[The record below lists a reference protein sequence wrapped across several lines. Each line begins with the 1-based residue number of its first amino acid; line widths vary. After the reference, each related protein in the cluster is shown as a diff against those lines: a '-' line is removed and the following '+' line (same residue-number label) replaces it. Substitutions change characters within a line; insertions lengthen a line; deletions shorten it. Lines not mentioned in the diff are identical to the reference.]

1 MKARAIKTLFLI
13 TFLVIIVIVIRKI
26 IFNNTYKMEYKEY
39 VTESASSYGVE
50 EALIYSIIKNESGFN
65 EKATSVSNAQGLM
78 QIMYSTAQEV
88 SKKNNIELNEEKILN
103 PEINIKIGTIYISNL
118 ISKYKNLELALAA
131 YNAGSGNVDKWITQG
146 IINDDASNIENIP
159 YKETNLYVRKVIRDY
174 KIYKKILK
182 YKTLFYTKLSNIKG
196 CFFMAFSDR
205 ELLARIVQCEAGGEG
220 DNGMKAV
227 ATVV

>member
-13 TFLVIIVIVIRKI
+13 TFLVIIVIIIRRI
-26 IFNNTYKMEYKEY
+26 IFNNTYKIEYKEY

-88 SKKNNIELNEEKILN
+88 SKKNNIELDEEKILN

-118 ISKYKNLELALAA
+118 ISKYKSLELALAA

-174 KIYKKILK
+174 KIYEKIVK
-182 YKTLFYTKLSNIKG
+182 
-196 CFFMAFSDR
+196 
-205 ELLARIVQCEAGGEG
+205 
-220 DNGMKAV
+220 
-227 ATVV
+227 

>member
-13 TFLVIIVIVIRKI
+13 TFLVIIVIIIRKI
-26 IFNNTYKMEYKEY
+26 IFNNTYKTEYKEY

-88 SKKNNIELNEEKILN
+88 SKKNNIELDEEKILN

-118 ISKYKNLELALAA
+118 ISKYKSLELALAA

-174 KIYKKILK
+174 KIYEKILK
-182 YKTLFYTKLSNIKG
+182 
-196 CFFMAFSDR
+196 
-205 ELLARIVQCEAGGEG
+205 
-220 DNGMKAV
+220 
-227 ATVV
+227 

>member
-13 TFLVIIVIVIRKI
+13 TFLVIIVIIIRKI
-26 IFNNTYKMEYKEY
+26 IFNNTYKIEYKEY
-39 VTESASSYGVE
+39 VTKSASSYGVE

-88 SKKNNIELNEEKILN
+88 SKKNNIELDEEKILN

-118 ISKYKNLELALAA
+118 ISKYKSLELALAA

-174 KIYKKILK
+174 KIYEKILK
-182 YKTLFYTKLSNIKG
+182 
-196 CFFMAFSDR
+196 
-205 ELLARIVQCEAGGEG
+205 
-220 DNGMKAV
+220 
-227 ATVV
+227 

>member
-182 YKTLFYTKLSNIKG
+182 
-196 CFFMAFSDR
+196 
-205 ELLARIVQCEAGGEG
+205 
-220 DNGMKAV
+220 
-227 ATVV
+227 

>member
-13 TFLVIIVIVIRKI
+13 TFLVIIVIIIRRI
-26 IFNNTYKMEYKEY
+26 IFNNTYKIEYKEY

-88 SKKNNIELNEEKILN
+88 SKKNNIELDEEKILN

-118 ISKYKNLELALAA
+118 ISKYKSLELALAA

-174 KIYKKILK
+174 KIYEKILK
-182 YKTLFYTKLSNIKG
+182 
-196 CFFMAFSDR
+196 
-205 ELLARIVQCEAGGEG
+205 
-220 DNGMKAV
+220 
-227 ATVV
+227 

>member
-26 IFNNTYKMEYKEY
+26 ISNNTYKIEYKEY

-103 PEINIKIGTIYISNL
+103 PEINIKI
-118 ISKYKNLELALAA
+118 
-131 YNAGSGNVDKWITQG
+131 
-146 IINDDASNIENIP
+146 
-159 YKETNLYVRKVIRDY
+159 
-174 KIYKKILK
+174 
-182 YKTLFYTKLSNIKG
+182 
-196 CFFMAFSDR
+196 
-205 ELLARIVQCEAGGEG
+205 
-220 DNGMKAV
+220 
-227 ATVV
+227 

>member
-26 IFNNTYKMEYKEY
+26 IFNNTYKIEYKEY

-174 KIYKKILK
+174 KIYEKIVK
-182 YKTLFYTKLSNIKG
+182 
-196 CFFMAFSDR
+196 
-205 ELLARIVQCEAGGEG
+205 
-220 DNGMKAV
+220 
-227 ATVV
+227 

>member
-26 IFNNTYKMEYKEY
+26 ISNNTYKIEYKEY

-182 YKTLFYTKLSNIKG
+182 
-196 CFFMAFSDR
+196 
-205 ELLARIVQCEAGGEG
+205 
-220 DNGMKAV
+220 
-227 ATVV
+227 

>member
-26 IFNNTYKMEYKEY
+26 IFNNTYKIEYKEY

-182 YKTLFYTKLSNIKG
+182 
-196 CFFMAFSDR
+196 
-205 ELLARIVQCEAGGEG
+205 
-220 DNGMKAV
+220 
-227 ATVV
+227 

>member
-13 TFLVIIVIVIRKI
+13 TFLVIIVIIIRKI
-26 IFNNTYKMEYKEY
+26 IFNNTYKIEYKEY
-39 VTESASSYGVE
+39 VTESANSYGVE

-88 SKKNNIELNEEKILN
+88 SKKNNIELDEEKILN

-118 ISKYKNLELALAA
+118 ISKYKSLELALAA

-174 KIYKKILK
+174 KIYEKILK
-182 YKTLFYTKLSNIKG
+182 
-196 CFFMAFSDR
+196 
-205 ELLARIVQCEAGGEG
+205 
-220 DNGMKAV
+220 
-227 ATVV
+227 

>member
-13 TFLVIIVIVIRKI
+13 TFLVIIVIIIRKI
-26 IFNNTYKMEYKEY
+26 IFNNTYKIEYKEY

-88 SKKNNIELNEEKILN
+88 SKKNNIELDEEKILN

-118 ISKYKNLELALAA
+118 ISKYKSLELALAA

-174 KIYKKILK
+174 KIYEKILK
-182 YKTLFYTKLSNIKG
+182 
-196 CFFMAFSDR
+196 
-205 ELLARIVQCEAGGEG
+205 
-220 DNGMKAV
+220 
-227 ATVV
+227 

>member
-13 TFLVIIVIVIRKI
+13 TFLVIIVIIIRKI
-26 IFNNTYKMEYKEY
+26 IFNNTYKIEYKEY

-118 ISKYKNLELALAA
+118 ISKYKSLELALAA

-174 KIYKKILK
+174 KIYEKILK
-182 YKTLFYTKLSNIKG
+182 
-196 CFFMAFSDR
+196 
-205 ELLARIVQCEAGGEG
+205 
-220 DNGMKAV
+220 
-227 ATVV
+227 